1 MKPCAHVSTLAI
13 AASLLACTAEP
24 HKPPATPAESP
35 SRRAE
40 PPPAVEGEIG
50 GLPEEAMERA
60 LTALGRDVV
69 DCVMKRSGDIEA
81 LGGHMKLSLR
91 VSRDGS
97 TKWAFLRESTMG
109 DRETE
114 RCVIDLAMAK
124 TWPKP
129 VGGEGLAEK
138 AFDVDPQLVPAS
150 VEEKRVRRALDEAR
164 REAARCRKGT
174 RGTFFATAYLR
185 SNGKVAAAGAAPP
198 KENAEEVVDCIV
210 DAVMRLQFGKLGG
223 KMSKLSFE
231 IP

>member
-1 MKPCAHVSTLAI
+1 
-13 AASLLACTAEP
+13 
-24 HKPPATPAESP
+24 
-35 SRRAE
+35 
-40 PPPAVEGEIG
+40 
-50 GLPEEAMERA
+50 MEKA
-60 LTALGRDVV
+60 LTSLGRDVV
-69 DCVMKRSGDIEA
+69 ACVMKRSVDIEA

-91 VSRDGS
+91 VARDGS
-97 TKWAFLRESTMG
+97 TKWAFLRESTIG

-138 AFDVDPQLVPAS
+138 AFDVDPQRVPKNL
-150 VEEKRVRRALDEAR
+150 EEKRVHRALDEAR
-164 REAARCRKGT
+164 REVARCKKGV

-185 SNGKVAAAGAAPP
+185 SNGHVAAAGAAPP
-198 KENAEEVVDCIV
+198 RENAEEAVDCIV
-210 DAVMRLQFGKLGG
+210 ASVKKLQFGKLGG